1 MIRTQAWTA
10 SHSVRWAAGMV
21 LALALWSTDSAGTPL
36 AGLPALSQSIE
47 ARLTSA
53 YSPDAD
59 SSAERS
65 SAVPREFWLPGPEL
79 DSGAYVR
86 SYPFGEEIL
95 ATADRHDL
103 DPLLLLSVVE
113 VESNFH
119 PDAVSPKGA
128 MGLMQVMPV
137 HVEEG
142 LEPFDPVINLEL
154 GATFLSSLERRFDGD
169 LGLAIGAY
177 HAGAGAVER
186 FDGIPP
192 YASTRLYVERVLE
205 VYRNHYRE
213 LVLPIA
219 AAGPVR
225 QSVLEAA

>member
-1 MIRTQAWTA
+1 MIRTQAWTS

-21 LALALWSTDSAGTPL
+21 LALALWSTDSEGTPL
-36 AGLPALSQSIE
+36 AGLPALSQAIE
-47 ARLTSA
+47 ARLTVG
-53 YSPDAD
+53 YLPEDEVSPNQ
-59 SSAERS
+59 SP
-65 SAVPREFWLPGPEL
+65 VVLREFWLPGPEL

-86 SYPFGEEIL
+86 AYPFGEQIL
-95 ATADRHDL
+95 ATADRHGL
-103 DPLLLLSVVE
+103 DPLLLLSIVE

-119 PDAVSPKGA
+119 PEAVSPKGA

-142 LEPFDPVINLEL
+142 QEPFDPVINLEL
-154 GATFLSSLERRFDGD
+154 GAAFLSSLERRFDGD

-186 FDGIPP
+186 FDGLPP
-192 YASTRLYVERVLE
+192 YASTRTYVERVLE
-205 VYRNHYRE
+205 VYRHHYRE
-213 LVLPIA
+213 LVLPVA

-225 QSVLEAA
+225 QRLVEAA